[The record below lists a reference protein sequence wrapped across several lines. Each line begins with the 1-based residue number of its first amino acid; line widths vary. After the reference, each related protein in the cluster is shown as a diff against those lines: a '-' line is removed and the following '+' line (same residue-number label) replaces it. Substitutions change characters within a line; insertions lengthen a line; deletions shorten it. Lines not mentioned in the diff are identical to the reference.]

1 MGRGKVPSVKG
12 NKAVP
17 SFSRRQALTWAAAL
31 AGTSL
36 IGCSNSGSAQ
46 GDDGY
51 APSDSLFGISLAQ
64 WSLHRAF
71 YANPGD
77 WNYLDTK
84 NFAAIARE
92 KFAIDAVEYV
102 NRFYVD
108 QVRDDAY
115 LQDMRKI
122 SDDAGVKN
130 LLIMCDDQGRLGD
143 PDEAAR
149 AAAVEGHFQWAD
161 MAAKLGCRA
170 LRVNANS
177 EGEFEEQQKLAADG
191 LRQLAEYTKQYDIS
205 VIVENHGGLSSNA
218 SWLAGVMQ
226 LADHKHVGTL
236 PDFGNFKISDEE
248 SYDPYVGVTEL
259 MPFARGVSAKAFDF
273 DSEGNETNYDYL
285 RMMKIVLDAGYR
297 GYVGIEYE
305 GDDLSEPEGI
315 EQTKALLE
323 RVRETLRPDY
333 A

>member
-1 MGRGKVPSVKG
+1 M
-12 NKAVP
+12 P
-17 SFSRRQALTWAAAL
+17 SFNRRQALTLAAAL

-46 GDDGY
+46 GEDGFG
-51 APSDSLFGISLAQ
+51 PKDSLFGISLAQ

-71 YANPGD
+71 YANPGS

-84 NFAAIARE
+84 RFAAIAKE
-92 KFAIDAVEYV
+92 KFGISAVEYV

-108 QVRDDAY
+108 QVRDETY
-115 LQDMRKI
+115 LKEMRTI
-122 SDDAGVKN
+122 SDDSGVQS

-143 PDEAAR
+143 PDEGAR
-149 AAAVEGHFQWAD
+149 AAAVEGHYQWAD
-161 MAAKLGCRA
+161 MAAQLGCRA

-191 LRQLAEYTKQYDIS
+191 LRQLAEYTKQYDIA
-205 VIVENHGGLSSNA
+205 VIVENHGGISSNA
-218 SWLAGVMQ
+218 AWLAGVMER
-226 LADHKHVGTL
+226 ADHEYVGTL
-236 PDFGNFKISDEE
+236 PDFGNFKISEE
-248 SYDPYVGVTEL
+248 EQYDPYVGVSEL
-259 MPFARGVSAKAFDF
+259 MPWARGVSAKAFDF
-273 DSEGNETNYDYL
+273 DGDGNETNYDYM

-297 GYVGIEYE
+297 GFVGIEYE
-305 GDDLSEPEGI
+305 GDDLSEEEGI
-315 EQTKALLE
+315 KTTLALLE

>member
-1 MGRGKVPSVKG
+1 M
-12 NKAVP
+12 P
-17 SFSRRQALTWAAAL
+17 SFTRRQALALTAAL
-31 AGTSL
+31 AGTNL

-46 GDDGY
+46 DDNGY
-51 APSDSLFGISLAQ
+51 GPEDSLFGISLAQ

-71 YANPGD
+71 YADPGS

-92 KFAIDAVEYV
+92 TFGIGAVEYV

-108 QVRDDAY
+108 QVRDDIY
-115 LQDMRKI
+115 LKDMRAI

-149 AAAVEGHFQWAD
+149 TAAVEGHFQWAD
-161 MAAKLGCRA
+161 MAAQLGCRA

-177 EGEFEEQQKLAADG
+177 EGSFEEQQQLAADG

-205 VIVENHGGLSSNA
+205 VIVENHGGLSSHA
-218 SWLAGVMQ
+218 AWLAGVMD
-226 LADHKHVGTL
+226 LADHEYVGTL

-248 SYDPYVGVTEL
+248 QYDPYVGVTEL
-259 MPFARGVSAKAFDF
+259 MPYARGVSAKAFDF
-273 DSEGNETNYDYL
+273 DAEGNETNYDYL

-315 EQTKALLE
+315 VQTKALLE
-323 RVRETLRPDY
+323 RVRETLRSDY